1 MIIENIKLAI
11 ISLRANKLR
20 ALLTML
26 GIIIGVGSV
35 IAIVTIGDAMTGN
48 INSEWAGFGAKN
60 ISIQVSDRNSNNY
73 DPSFDYSNYEWS
85 EPKQSELITEKMVED
100 YRQKYLS
107 SIEAITITNTLSTSR
122 FTNGRYK
129 VNAEVIGVNPDA
141 KISDKIQMIA
151 GEFITTNDILNK
163 KKTIV
168 VSDRFVQEYYGN
180 RIDPKDAI
188 GNTVILDKENKIEK
202 LYISGVYRYQEQDG
216 AMVYNKDS
224 GTKAYIP
231 YSLAYQ
237 IQDSSIGFK
246 NLTVVPREEVDA
258 KEFLISTS
266 AYFES
271 YYVSNEK
278 ITAVTSSMASMLKS
292 MNKMLD
298 QIKLGIGGVA
308 AISLLVGGIGVMN
321 IMMVSVTERT
331 REIGI
336 RMALGAKGSI
346 IRFQFLVEAMMVS
359 LCGGIIGI
367 VMGLSIGAIVANVM
381 KYQAKPSLFVILSSV
396 LFSLAIGMFFG
407 YMPANK
413 ASQLDPIE
421 ALRYE

>member
-1 MIIENIKLAI
+1 
-11 ISLRANKLR
+11 
-20 ALLTML
+20 
-26 GIIIGVGSV
+26 
-35 IAIVTIGDAMTGN
+35 
-48 INSEWAGFGAKN
+48 
-60 ISIQVSDRNSNNY
+60 
-73 DPSFDYSNYEWS
+73 
-85 EPKQSELITEKMVED
+85 
-100 YRQKYLS
+100 
-107 SIEAITITNTLSTSR
+107 
-122 FTNGRYK
+122 
-129 VNAEVIGVNPDA
+129 
-141 KISDKIQMIA
+141 
-151 GEFITTNDILNK
+151 
-163 KKTIV
+163 
-168 VSDRFVQEYYGN
+168 
-180 RIDPKDAI
+180 
-188 GNTVILDKENKIEK
+188 
-202 LYISGVYRYQEQDG
+202 
-216 AMVYNKDS
+216 MVYNKDS